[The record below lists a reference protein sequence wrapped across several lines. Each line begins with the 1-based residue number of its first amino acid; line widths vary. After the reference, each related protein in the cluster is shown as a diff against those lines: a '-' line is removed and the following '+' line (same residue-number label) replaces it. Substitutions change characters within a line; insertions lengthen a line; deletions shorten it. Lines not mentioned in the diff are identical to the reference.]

1 MQAYYNVVTPDDIG
15 AKGRVLINGHQ
26 LSLVDDVS
34 FIPNSGHAA
43 SPLKESAMCQQETLP
58 QQAARGVTDCR
69 RPCHQLRQRY
79 SGQFYRAL
87 VFAA

>member
-1 MQAYYNVVTPDDIG
+1 MSE
-15 AKGRVLINGHQ
+15 K
-26 LSLVDDVS
+26 S
-34 FIPNSGHAA
+34 
-43 SPLKESAMCQQETLP
+43 QQETLP

-69 RPCHQLRQRY
+69 RRWYQQRQRY